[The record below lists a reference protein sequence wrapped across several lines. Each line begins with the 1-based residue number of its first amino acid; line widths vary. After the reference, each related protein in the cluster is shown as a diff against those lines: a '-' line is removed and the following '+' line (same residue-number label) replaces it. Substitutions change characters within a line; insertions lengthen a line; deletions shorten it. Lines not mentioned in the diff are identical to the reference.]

1 MGWMETVTQAVTQ
14 EGGAV
19 SRSCW
24 SSSSSHNNEQC
35 KMLLEK
41 EVCIGSRPSQLAK
54 LYRREFDPELLSD
67 PCRGSDLETAFWL
80 LTCNLRR
87 PHVTSAILFFHLG
100 LSSDSINSTHAAV
113 LPHDRVACP

>member
-80 LTCNLRR
+80 LTCNLRN
-87 PHVTSAILFFHLG
+87 L
-100 LSSDSINSTHAAV
+100 V
-113 LPHDRVACP
+113 LPLRSEFGQYQFNPRCSASP